1 MAKASYKFLCFST
14 IMIIIIFIVN
24 VGKWFLVL
32 SALFPSTV
40 VSITNIIKY
49 FEIAR
54 KYRDCET
61 CVVSV
66 D

>member
-14 IMIIIIFIVN
+14 IMIIIIFLVN

-40 VSITNIIKY
+40 VSITNIKY

-54 KYRDCET
+54 KYRDGESCG
-61 CVVSV
+61 VSV